1 MSKTLKKIV
10 CATLALGTLVSA
22 ATMFSGCTTNRP
34 EAELKLEFNGK
45 TYTLEYTMY
54 RKIAPATVNHFIKL
68 VEEGYYNGLCVHNYE
83 ENKMYT
89 GAYYYD
95 ETKTDLLDY
104 KPYFETVA
112 TYKNFPHSV
121 WKNSDLD
128 TPLYTLY
135 GEFSKNDLVIKNGSF
150 TKQSYGS
157 LTMYYTDKSDCDVN
171 AYIKRNDDSET
182 KYSKRKYAYNS
193 ATSQFYISL
202 STTATTNTAY
212 CTFATLNDDSK
223 GTLEKLQKAIADY
236 IQANFGDEDD
246 AKADF
251 VNVVE
256 DVDVDTD
263 DPIVG
268 DDRNTADFS
277 VPVEPITIKSV
288 KITKY

>member
-1 MSKTLKKIV
+1 
-10 CATLALGTLVSA
+10 
-22 ATMFSGCTTNRP
+22 
-34 EAELKLEFNGK
+34 
-45 TYTLEYTMY
+45 
-54 RKIAPATVNHFIKL
+54 
-68 VEEGYYNGLCVHNYE
+68 
-83 ENKMYT
+83 
-89 GAYYYD
+89 
-95 ETKTDLLDY
+95 
-104 KPYFETVA
+104 
-112 TYKNFPHSV
+112 
-121 WKNSDLD
+121 LD